1 MTDSITSAGIKLL
14 AERLDI
20 SIMKFDSYIRQA
32 KEPQLREEFQKMSA
46 SLKNQRNSLLEVA
59 EGKNDN

>member
-1 MTDSITSAGIKLL
+1 MTDSVTSAGLKLL

-20 SIMKFDSYIRQA
+20 SIMKFDGYIRQA